1 MLGLEKDTTTIAT
14 IMAEMERPTKKC
26 WEFVMSSFA
35 RSYGVEK
42 VMATEHFHEMALQW
56 CDDNNYT
63 CNIHL
68 DDLNKVDSYFRRYYE
83 EWD

>member
-1 MLGLEKDTTTIAT
+1 LVQKKADTTTPIT
-14 IMAEMERPTKKC
+14 TKEMEQPTNRC
-26 WEFVMSSFA
+26 WDFVMSSFA
-35 RSYGVEK
+35 RYYGVERVISEEK
-42 VMATEHFHEMALQW
+42 FHWMALQW

-68 DDLNKVDSYFRRYYE
+68 DDLNKVDAYFRRYYE

>member
-1 MLGLEKDTTTIAT
+1 MIT
-14 IMAEMERPTKKC
+14 METEQPTKKC

-42 VMATEHFHEMALQW
+42 VMAVEHFHEMALQW
-56 CDDNNYT
+56 CDDNNYK

-68 DDLNKVDSYFRRYYE
+68 DDLKKVDSYFRRYYE

>member
-1 MLGLEKDTTTIAT
+1 MLGLEKETTMTPT
-14 IMAEMERPTKKC
+14 NTKEMEQHTSKC
-26 WEFVMSSFA
+26 WDFVMSSFA
-35 RSYGVEK
+35 RSYGVER
-42 VMATEHFHEMALQW
+42 VMREENFHWMALQW

-68 DDLNKVDSYFRRYYE
+68 DDLNRVDAYFRRYYE